1 MKSKW
6 IDHKGCRILYVDC
19 SNYGSDSAAL
29 REEARAI
36 IALVTQQPENS
47 VLALSNALGTVG
59 TPENLNILKGIVTR
73 TTRFVR
79 RRAVVGVT
87 GIRRTLLDIV
97 NRAAGGKAFSAFTD
111 ESSALDW
118 LVTD

>member
-6 IDHKGCRILYVDC
+6 IEHKGKRIFYVDC
-19 SNYGSDSAAL
+19 TGFGSDSDAL
-29 REEARAI
+29 RAEAQAI

-47 VLALSNALGTVG
+47 VRALSNTDDTIG

-79 RRAVVGVT
+79 KRAVVGISGV
-87 GIRRTLLDIV
+87 RKALLDLI
-97 NRAAGGKAFSAFTD
+97 NRAAGNKPFASFPD
-111 ESSALDW
+111 EAAARDW
-118 LVTD
+118 LVED